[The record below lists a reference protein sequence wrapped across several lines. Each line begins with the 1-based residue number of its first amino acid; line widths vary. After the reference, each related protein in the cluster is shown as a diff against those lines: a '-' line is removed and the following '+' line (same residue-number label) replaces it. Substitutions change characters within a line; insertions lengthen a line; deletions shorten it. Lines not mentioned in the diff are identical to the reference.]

1 MFNFDTFNDFLYGS
15 NFLGL
20 IVFLDPA
27 SSSVN
32 CLVWDRSRTGTVNCL
47 VWHSSRT
54 GTENLFSLAQ
64 EKDGYRELV
73 EQEQDGNI
81 ENYDKLGRSTG
92 SIPTQPEEG
101 PGEGFKCRSELVKSS
116 KERGTYSQQAS
127 ETRNCG
133 DSRRTEYQGNFII
146 YTLYLKG
153 VTGYVWQLN

>member
-32 CLVWDRSRTGTVNCL
+32 CLVWD
-47 VWHSSRT
+47 SSRT

-64 EKDGYRELV
+64 EQDGYRELV
-73 EQEQDGNI
+73 GQEQDGNI